1 MTVQT
6 AADDLCPLSNIAG
19 VDAGLTNPT
28 PAECAGLT
36 RNCSRTATIV
46 DLEANVALGRNLTIV
61 LGNQNVF
68 STPLERTDP
77 FAYVFGLPYRQF
89 TPWGLSRGYYLCA
102 TRLELGPP
110 DRPNGLRWSPDEGR
124 GTGRARRGRER
135 NHAWPFRS
143 PHG

>member
-28 PAECAGLT
+28 PAECARLT

-61 LGNQNVF
+61 LGNQ
-68 STPLERTDP
+68 
-77 FAYVFGLPYRQF
+77 
-89 TPWGLSRGYYLCA
+89 
-102 TRLELGPP
+102 
-110 DRPNGLRWSPDEGR
+110 
-124 GTGRARRGRER
+124 
-135 NHAWPFRS
+135 
-143 PHG
+143 